1 MSDLYY
7 LIILAKEFKKID
19 LITIIMKK
27 LNLFSAFM
35 LLFATGVMAQSVPTH
50 EMYVNSGTP
59 ESIVSALDKWEPGEP
74 WNGDENYLDENFWI
88 SRVPLKNRFRPGDQA
103 NDALNDSNNKKFC
116 WMAPTGEMTKKW
128 GALPRYNFDG
138 DNFNMWQYLDIHS
151 NWTNGFWRVPG
162 AFNDVAHKNGVK
174 TGCTYFIDWGTN
186 ITVSQEPGKTLYELS
201 EPLSSANAY
210 GDKYKYSR
218 KLIQFLKYYG
228 IDGLCFNPEGRW
240 GVTLYQRFIPF
251 LAECH
256 KVAEKMNY
264 SFHVDWYAFVTNKGM
279 LSDNSCMLSSNNDN
293 WFHIEKYNNVEYNQ
307 PVTDVFMLNYN
318 WTEGGLATSASTAES
333 YGRSTFDVY
342 AGFDM
347 QGRGY
352 GKNGN
357 AGWSALMRQPVS
369 VVVWGAH
376 DRNQLYISSTEGG
389 QSDYAVQN
397 EYQKKQEML
406 FSGGN
411 RNVLKMPALT
421 DANVTSSFSDLQD
434 WHGYA
439 TAVIERSPLNEVP
452 FVTRF
457 NLGNGRFFKNEG
469 VTTWDHK
476 WYNYGMQD
484 LLPTWRWWID
494 NGDGKTVPA
503 DAVNLDFCYDDA
515 WFAGSCLKVHGA
527 TTRSDVRLF
536 ATKWNVA
543 DANDEFRLV
552 FKPKSSGAT
561 CLELMV
567 AKENGENSFVY
578 VPVTGDI
585 KGGEWNHVTIKASE
599 AGLKAGDVIG
609 CVGLSVKNTTAAF
622 EVLLGEFAFIPAS
635 FNEQPATPVIT
646 HAEVMKRYY
655 NRADIKIIFNMPT
668 PESRKAEYE
677 GCPVYNEEVGTW
689 YYEIYVKQEDKET
702 LLTTTTSWAAYVVDA
717 TLIPKVETLQIGV
730 RAVGKDGRAKSEII
744 WSDEIEEP
752 LTMIETLTVDKSV
765 IKPNEIFTIGFEDPN
780 HPVADITI
788 YNALTGAEVAKA
800 SGVLTMTTSLPT
812 VGSYDVKVV
821 TNGETKMNRSLILV
835 SPEETGRLPQ
845 VNDVVSDVTEVTGP
859 EQEVNFEA
867 DIATGTEYDGNP
879 CTVSQSLY
887 MSEPYQFTVDAAI
900 MSEYTNTSFALW
912 FKVEKFEHAS
922 LGTLL
927 MTKVNR
933 NYGGT
938 WTENVWGEMWTAIRP
953 AGYAKNNNIG
963 RDNAE
968 NELSL
973 SVDAP
978 RAGTANYEHNN
989 DVDILSDGYSLMPGV
1004 WYHVCAV
1011 KSGWNVKLYL
1021 NGKLIASG
1029 SSRGAG
1035 AKNWNGAKFYV
1046 GGSMTNLASLTGW
1059 VDEVQ
1064 IWSKALTADEVQ
1076 EAMKGYKTAPAN
1088 LEGYF
1093 TFETTRT
1100 DSEGYIYFPNTGRN
1114 AAAVP
1119 GGYMTTGKEE
1129 NGKTNDYKQNQLTTT
1144 LGVPMLTGAFPVS
1157 YESTK
1162 WMVDGARLN
1171 ASTATTANATY
1182 NSGDGKFPI
1191 TVVATNSWGSAT
1203 KTIEDYMVVTSISDV
1218 DAEGGYMVYP
1228 KPFEGTANVLFA
1240 EDGLFEVA
1248 VFATDGKLVAN
1259 DAFEVRAGELREIS
1273 LASAEPGVYVVVVM
1287 KEGVAVRSFKI
1298 KK

>member
-1 MSDLYY
+1 
-7 LIILAKEFKKID
+7 
-19 LITIIMKK
+19 MKK
-27 LNLFSAFM
+27 RH
-35 LLFATGVMAQSVPTH
+35 LLSFAIALLSTGAMAQSFPSH
-50 EMYVNSGTP
+50 EMYVKDGRP
-59 ESIVSALDKWEPGEP
+59 ENIVSALDKWEPGKP
-74 WNGDENYLDENFWI
+74 WNGDASYVDENFWI
-88 SRVPLKNRFRPGDQA
+88 SRVPLKDRFRPGDHA
-103 NDALNDSNNKKFC
+103 NDNLNDENNKNFC
-116 WMAPTGEMTKKW
+116 WMAPTGEMSKKW
-128 GALPRYNFDG
+128 GALPRYNFDA

-174 TGCTYFIDWGTN
+174 TGCTYFIDWGASVN
-186 ITVSQEPGKTLYELS
+186 NLSEPGKTLYELATPGTNS
-201 EPLSSANAY
+201 Y

-228 IDGLCFNPEGRW
+228 IDGLCFNPEGTW
-240 GVTLYQRFIPF
+240 GMTLYQRFIPF

-256 KVAEKMNY
+256 KIAKELNHP
-264 SFHVDWYAFVTNKGM
+264 FHVDWYAFVSNYGQ
-279 LSDNSCMLSSNNDN
+279 LSDNGCRLNANNQN
-293 WFHIEKYNNVEYNQ
+293 WFSYIANQQTGNVTAFNGL
-307 PVTDVFMLNYN
+307 PVTDVFFLNYN
-318 WTEGGLATSASTAES
+318 WTESGLKESVNTARS
-333 YGRSTFDVY
+333 HGRSTFDVY

-369 VVVWGAH
+369 IVVWGAH

-411 RNVLKMPALT
+411 RNVLNMPALT

-439 TAVIERSPLNEVP
+439 TAVIERSTLDELP

-457 NLGNGRFFKNEG
+457 NLGNGRFFNKDG
-469 VTTWDHK
+469 VTTWSHK

-503 DAVNLDFCYDDA
+503 DAIALDFTYDDA
-515 WFAGSCLKVHGA
+515 WFAGSCLKLHGA
-527 TTRSDVRLF
+527 TKRSDVRMF

-543 DANDEFRLV
+543 AADDEFRLV
-552 FKPKSSGAT
+552 FKPKAAAAGF
-561 CLELMV
+561 ELMV
-567 AKENGENSFVY
+567 AKENGENNFVY

-585 KGGEWNHVTIKASE
+585 KAGEWNEVVIKASE
-599 AGLKAGDVIG
+599 AGLVAGDVIG
-609 CVGLSVKNTTAAF
+609 CVGLSVKDTDAAY
-622 EVLLGEFAFIPAS
+622 EVLLGEFAFVPAG
-635 FNEQPATPVIT
+635 FNEQPETPTIT

-655 NRADIKIIFNMPT
+655 NRADIKVVFNMPT
-668 PESRKAEYE
+668 PATRAAEYE
-677 GCPVYNEEVGTW
+677 GCPVYNEEVGAW
-689 YYEIYVKQEDKET
+689 YYEIYVKQEGQET

-717 TLIPKVETLQIGV
+717 SLIPQVETLQIGV
-730 RAVGKDGRAKSEII
+730 RAVGKDGRAMSDIVWSE
-744 WSDEIEEP
+744 EIEEP
-752 LTMIETLTVDKSV
+752 LTMIETLTVDKDV
-765 IKPNEIFTIGFEDPN
+765 IKPNEEFTIGFEDPN
-780 HPVADITI
+780 HPVADIKI
-788 YNALTGAEVAKA
+788 YNALTNEMVAGA
-800 SGVLTMTTSLPT
+800 SSVLTLTTSLPS
-812 VGSYDVKVV
+812 VGSYDVEV
-821 TNGETKMNRSLILV
+821 TTDGQTLMNRSLILV
-835 SPEETGRLPQ
+835 TPEETGRLPQ
-845 VNDVVSDVTEVTGP
+845 ISNISADVTEVEKGS
-859 EQEVNFEA
+859 EVNFTAE
-867 DIATGTEYDGNP
+867 IATGAEYNGAP

-933 NYGGT
+933 NYGRT

-953 AGYAKNNNIG
+953 AGYAKNNNLK
-963 RDNAE
+963 RDNAA

-973 SVDAP
+973 CTDAP
-978 RAGTANYEHNN
+978 AAGTPDYEHNN

-1011 KSGWNVKLYL
+1011 KSGRNIKLYL

-1029 SSRGAG
+1029 NSRGAG
-1035 AKNWNGAKFYV
+1035 PKNWNGAKFYV

-1064 IWSKALTADEVQ
+1064 IWSKALSTTEVQ
-1076 EAMKGYKTAPAN
+1076 EAMKGYATAPAN

-1093 TFETTRT
+1093 TFEEQKT
-1100 DSEGYIYFPNTGRN
+1100 DSEGYIYFPNTGKN

-1129 NGKTNDYKQNQLTTT
+1129 NGRTTDYKQNQLTTT
-1144 LGVPMLTGAFPVS
+1144 LGVPMLTGSFPIN
-1157 YESTK
+1157 YESSK
-1162 WMVDGARLN
+1162 WMVEGARLN

-1182 NSGDGKFPI
+1182 TGVAGKYPL
-1191 TVVATNSWGSAT
+1191 TLVATNSWGSVT
-1203 KTIEDYMVVTSISDV
+1203 KTISDYIVITSIDDV

-1248 VFATDGKLVAN
+1248 VFAADGKVVAN
-1259 DAFEVRAGELREIS
+1259 NAFEVRAGELREVSIADANS
-1273 LASAEPGVYVVVVM
+1273 GVYVVVIL
-1287 KEGVAVRSFKI
+1287 KEGKAIRSFKI
-1298 KK
+1298 VK

>member
-1 MSDLYY
+1 MYILFVYFSKRKLY
-7 LIILAKEFKKID
+7 LINY
-19 LITIIMKK
+19 IMRK
-27 LNLFSAFM
+27 LNLFSLLMAF
-35 LLFATGVMAQSVPTH
+35 FAMGAMAQSVPTH

-59 ESIVSALDKWEPGEP
+59 SDIVQALDKWEPGKP
-74 WNGDENYLDENFWI
+74 WNGDASYVDENFYI
-88 SRVPLKNRFRPGDQA
+88 SRVPLKSRFRPGDYA
-103 NDALNDSNNKKFC
+103 NDALNDDNNKKFC

-174 TGCTYFIDWGTN
+174 TACTYFIDWGAGVN
-186 ITVSQEPGKTLYELS
+186 QMEEPGKTLYDLA
-201 EPLSSANAY
+201 EPLYSANTY
-210 GDKYKYSR
+210 GDNYKYSR
-218 KLIQFLKYYG
+218 KLVQFLKYYG
-228 IDGLCFNPEGRW
+228 IDGLCFNPEGYW
-240 GVTLYQRFIPF
+240 GYTVYSRFIPF

-256 KVAEKMNY
+256 KIAEELNHP
-264 SFHVDWYAFVTNKGM
+264 FHVDWYSFVTNNGQ
-279 LSDNSCMLSSNNDN
+279 LSDNGCKLNSNNQN
-293 WFHIEKYNNVEYNQ
+293 WFHHASTGQ
-307 PVTDVFMLNYN
+307 PVTDVFFLNYN
-318 WTEGGLATSASTAES
+318 WTESGLKESVETAQS
-333 YGRSTFDVY
+333 LGRSTFDVY

-357 AGWSALMRQPVS
+357 AGWEVLMNYPISLVI
-369 VVVWGAH
+369 WGAH

-411 RNVLKMPALT
+411 RNVLNLPALNNK
-421 DANVTSSFSDLQD
+421 NVTSSYSDLQD

-439 TAVIERSPLNEVP
+439 KAVIERSTLNELP

-457 NLGNGRFFKNEG
+457 NLGNGRFFNNEG

-503 DAVNLDFCYDDA
+503 DAINLDFCYDDA

-527 TTRSDVRLF
+527 TNRSDVRLF

-561 CLELMV
+561 SLELMV
-567 AKENGENSFVY
+567 AKENGENNFVY
-578 VPVTGDI
+578 VPVEGDI
-585 KGGEWNHVTIKASE
+585 KAGEWNHVIIKASE

-609 CVGLSVKNTTAAF
+609 CVGLSVKNTNAAF
-622 EVLLGEFAFIPAS
+622 EVLLGEFAFVPAN
-635 FNEQPATPVIT
+635 FNEKPAAPEIT

-655 NRADIKIIFNMPT
+655 NRADIKVVFNMPT
-668 PESRKAEYE
+668 PASRKAEYE
-677 GCPVYNEEVGTW
+677 GCPVYNEEVGAW
-689 YYEIYVKQEDKET
+689 YYEIYVKQEGQET

-717 TLIPKVETLQIGV
+717 TLIPKVDKLQIGV
-730 RAVGKDGRAKSEII
+730 RAVGKDGRAKSDIVWTE
-744 WSDEIEEP
+744 EIEEP
-752 LTMIETLTVDKSV
+752 LTVIETLTVDKSV
-765 IKPNEIFTIGFEDPN
+765 IKPGEIFTIGFEDPN
-780 HPVADITI
+780 HSIADIKI
-788 YNALTGAEVAKA
+788 YDALTGNQVA
-800 SGVLTMTTSLPT
+800 GVGGALAMTTSLPS
-812 VGSYDVKVV
+812 VGSYDVEVT
-821 TNGETKMNRSLILV
+821 TNGVTLMNRSLILV
-835 SPEETGRLPQ
+835 SPEETGRLPEIT
-845 VNDVVSDVTEVTGP
+845 SL
-859 EQEVNFEA
+859 EA
-867 DIATGTEYDGNP
+867 DKANMENGNVSVTAEINKGVDYNGAP
-879 CTVSQSLY
+879 CSVSQSLY
-887 MSEPYQFTVDAAI
+887 MCEPYQFTVDAAI
-900 MSEYTNTSFALW
+900 MSEYNNTSFALW

-933 NYGGT
+933 NYGST

-953 AGYAKNNNIG
+953 AGYAKNNNLK
-963 RDNAE
+963 RDNAA

-973 SVDAP
+973 CTDAP
-978 RAGTANYEHNN
+978 PAGTGNYEHNN

-1011 KSGWNVKLYL
+1011 KSGRNISLYL

-1029 SSRGAG
+1029 TSRGAG
-1035 AKNWNGAKFYV
+1035 PKNWRGAKFYV

-1064 IWSKALTADEVQ
+1064 IWSKALTADEVK
-1076 EAMKGYKTAPAN
+1076 EAMKGFETAPAN

-1093 TFETTRT
+1093 TFESSKT
-1100 DSEGYIYFPNTGRN
+1100 DSEGYIYFPNTGKN

-1129 NGKTNDYKQNQLTTT
+1129 NGRTNDYKQNQLTTA
-1144 LGVPMLTGAFPVS
+1144 LGVPMLTGVYPIK
-1157 YESTK
+1157 YESSK
-1162 WMVDGARLN
+1162 WYLEGAKLN
-1171 ASTATTANATY
+1171 SSTETTADAVY
-1182 NSGDGKFPI
+1182 GKGEGEYEI
-1191 TVVATNSWGSAT
+1191 KLVASNSWGSTT
-1203 KTIEDYMVVTSISDV
+1203 KTISEYIVVTAIDDV
-1218 DAEGGYMVYP
+1218 ESAEAGYMIYP
-1228 KPFEGTANVLFA
+1228 KPFEGVANVMFA
-1240 EDGLFEVA
+1240 QGGIYEVS
-1248 VFATDGKLVAN
+1248 VFAADGKLVSKNAVDVDDSEIVEVSVAN
-1259 DAFEVRAGELREIS
+1259 AGT
-1273 LASAEPGVYVVVVM
+1273 YVVVIT
-1287 KEGVAVRSFKI
+1287 KNGKPARSFKI
-1298 KK
+1298 VM

>member
-1 MSDLYY
+1 MRKRNLLSFAIAL
-7 LIILAKEFKKID
+7 LA
-19 LITIIMKK
+19 
-27 LNLFSAFM
+27 AG
-35 LLFATGVMAQSVPTH
+35 AMAQSVPTH
-50 EMYVNSGTP
+50 EKYVDNGTP
-59 ESIVSALDKWEPGEP
+59 ENIVTALDKWEPGKP
-74 WNGDENYLDENFWI
+74 WNGDATFVDENFWI
-88 SRVPLKNRFRPGDQA
+88 SRVPLKDRFRPGDQA
-103 NDALNDSNNKKFC
+103 NDALNDTNNKNFC
-116 WMAPTGEMTKKW
+116 WCAPTGEMTKKW

-138 DNFNMWQYLDIHS
+138 DNFNMWQYVDIHS

-174 TGCTYFIDWGTN
+174 TGCTYFIDWGAAVNNT
-186 ITVSQEPGKTLYELS
+186 SEPGKTLFDLAVTGS
-201 EPLSSANAY
+201 NSY

-228 IDGLCFNPEGRW
+228 IDGLCFNPEGYW
-240 GVTLYQRFIPF
+240 GLQVYNRFIPF

-256 KVAEKMNY
+256 KIAKELNHP
-264 SFHVDWYAFVTNKGM
+264 FHVDWYAFVLNNGS
-279 LSDNSCMLSSNNDN
+279 LSDNGCKLDANSQN
-293 WFHIEKYNNVEYNQ
+293 WFHHTSTDQ
-307 PVTDVFMLNYN
+307 PVTDVYFLNYN
-318 WTEGGLATSASTAES
+318 WSEGGLATSAETAKS
-333 YGRSTFDVY
+333 LGRSTFDVY

-352 GKNGN
+352 GRNGN

-376 DRNQLYISSTEGG
+376 DRNQLYVSSTEGG

-421 DANVTSSFSDLQD
+421 DANVTSSFSDLKD

-439 TAVIERSPLNEVP
+439 TAVIERSTLDELP

-457 NLGNGRFFKNEG
+457 NLGNGRFFNKEG
-469 VTTWDHK
+469 KTTWNHK

-484 LLPTWRWWID
+484 LLPTWRWWVD

-515 WFAGSCLKVHGA
+515 WFAGSCLKIHGA
-527 TTRSDVRLF
+527 TQRSDVRLF

-543 DANDEFRLV
+543 SANDEFRLV
-552 FKPKSSGAT
+552 FKPKAAASN
-561 CLELMV
+561 LELMV
-567 AKENGENSFVY
+567 AKENGENKFVY
-578 VPVTGDI
+578 VPVAGGI
-585 KGGEWNHVTIKASE
+585 KAGEWNEVVIKASE
-599 AGLKAGDVIG
+599 AGLAAGDVVG
-609 CVGLSVKNTTAAF
+609 CVGLSVKNTNAAY

-635 FNEQPATPVIT
+635 FNEQPQTPTIT

-655 NRADIKIIFNMPT
+655 NRADIKLVWTMPT
-668 PESRKAEYE
+668 PASRPADYE

-689 YYEIYVKQEDKET
+689 YYEIYVKQEGQET

-717 TLIPKVETLQIGV
+717 TLIPQVDKLQIGV
-730 RAVGKDGRAKSEII
+730 RAVGKDGVAVSPIV
-744 WSDEIEEP
+744 WSQEIEEP

-765 IKPNEIFTIGFEDPN
+765 IKPNEEFTIGFEDPN
-780 HPVADITI
+780 HAVSNIKI
-788 YNALTGAEVAKA
+788 YNAMTNELVASA
-800 SGVLTMTTSLPT
+800 NSVLTMTTALPS
-812 VGSYDVKVV
+812 VGSYDVEV
-821 TNGETKMNRSLILV
+821 TTGGHTLMNRSLILV
-835 SPEETGRLPQ
+835 TPEETGRLPQ
-845 VNDVVSDVTEVTGP
+845 IGNVTSDVTEVTGAG
-859 EQEVNFEA
+859 QEVNFTAEIN
-867 DIATGTEYDGNP
+867 DGTTFNGAP

-887 MSEPYQFTVDAAI
+887 MSEPYQFTVDAAV
-900 MSEYTNTSFALW
+900 MSEYKKTSFALW

-933 NYGGT
+933 NYGNT

-968 NELSL
+968 NEISL
-973 SVDAP
+973 SVDGP
-978 RAGTANYEHNN
+978 PAGTSNYEHNN
-989 DVDILSDGYSLMPGV
+989 DVDLLSDGYSLMPGV
-1004 WYHVCAV
+1004 WYHVCVTKNGKTV
-1011 KSGWNVKLYL
+1011 KIYL
-1021 NGKLIASG
+1021 NGKRIAQG
-1029 SSRGAG
+1029 NSRGAG
-1035 AKNWNGAKFYV
+1035 AKDWRGAKFYV
-1046 GGSMTNLASLTGW
+1046 GGSMTNLASFTGW

-1064 IWSKALTADEVQ
+1064 IWSKALSDDEVVA
-1076 EAMKGYKTAPAN
+1076 AMKGYDVAPTN

-1093 TFETTRT
+1093 TFEETKT
-1100 DSEGYIYFPNTGRN
+1100 DREGDIYFPNKGKG
-1114 AAAVP
+1114 ASAVP

-1129 NGKTNDYKQNQLTTT
+1129 NGKTTDYKQNQLTTAS
-1144 LGVPMLTGAFPVS
+1144 GVPMLQGSYPVA
-1157 YESTK
+1157 YESTR
-1162 WMVDGARLN
+1162 WMIEGARVN

-1191 TVVATNSWGSAT
+1191 TVVASNSWGSVT

-1218 DAEGGYMVYP
+1218 NAEGGYMVYP

-1248 VFATDGKLVAN
+1248 VFAADGKLVAN
-1259 DAFEVRAGELREIS
+1259 NAFEVRAGEVREIS
-1273 LASAEPGVYVVVVM
+1273 LADADAGVYVVAIL
-1287 KEGVAVRSFKI
+1287 KEGKPVRSFKI
-1298 KK
+1298 VK

>member
-1 MSDLYY
+1 
-7 LIILAKEFKKID
+7 
-19 LITIIMKK
+19 MKK
-27 LNLFSAFM
+27 RH
-35 LLFATGVMAQSVPTH
+35 LLSFAIALLATGAMAQSVPTH
-50 EMYVNSGTP
+50 DKYVDNGTP
-59 ESIVSALDKWEPGEP
+59 TNIVEALKNWEPGKP
-74 WNGDENYLDENFWI
+74 WNGDAAFVDENFWI
-88 SRVPLKNRFRPGDQA
+88 SRVPLKDRFRPGDQA
-103 NDALNDSNNKKFC
+103 NDALNDENNKNFC
-116 WMAPTGEMTKKW
+116 WCAPTGEMTKKW

-138 DNFNMWQYLDIHS
+138 DNFNMWQYVDIHS

-174 TGCTYFIDWGTN
+174 TGCTYFIDWGAGVN
-186 ITVSQEPGKTLYELS
+186 AQNEPGKTLYDLAAPGTNS
-201 EPLSSANAY
+201 Y

-228 IDGLCFNPEGRW
+228 IDGLCFNPEGTW
-240 GVTLYQRFIPF
+240 GYAVYNRFIPF

-256 KVAEKMNY
+256 KIAKELGHP
-264 SFHVDWYAFVTNKGM
+264 FHVDWYAFVANGGQ
-279 LSDNSCMLSSNNDN
+279 LSDNGCKLNSNNQN
-293 WFHIEKYNNVEYNQ
+293 WFHHTATGQ
-307 PVTDVFMLNYN
+307 PVTDVYFLNYN
-318 WTEGGLATSASTAES
+318 WSEAGLEESANTAKAL
-333 YGRSTFDVY
+333 GRSTFDVY

-352 GKNGN
+352 GKYGN

-376 DRNQLYISSTEGG
+376 DRNALYISSTEGG

-411 RNVLKMPALT
+411 RNVLNMPALT
-421 DANVTSSFSDLQD
+421 DANVTSSFSDLKD

-439 TAVIERSPLNEVP
+439 TAVIERSTLDELP

-457 NLGNGRFFKNEG
+457 NLGNGRFFNKEG
-469 VTTWDHK
+469 VTTWNHK

-484 LLPTWRWWID
+484 LLPTWRWWVD
-494 NGDGKTVPA
+494 NGDGKTVPT
-503 DAVNLDFCYDDA
+503 DAVAIDFTFDDA
-515 WFAGSCLKVHGA
+515 WFAGSCLKLHGA
-527 TTRSDVRLF
+527 TKRSDVRLF

-543 DANDEFRLV
+543 AADDEFRLV
-552 FKPKSSGAT
+552 FKPKAAAAGF
-561 CLELMV
+561 ELMV
-567 AKENGENSFVY
+567 AKENGESNFVY
-578 VPVTGDI
+578 VPVKGNI
-585 KGGEWNHVTIKASE
+585 KAGEWNEVVIKASE
-599 AGLKAGDVIG
+599 AGLAAGDVIG
-609 CVGLSVKNTTAAF
+609 CVGLSVKDTDAAY
-622 EVLLGEFAFIPAS
+622 EVLLGEFAFVPAG
-635 FNEQPATPVIT
+635 FNEQPQTPTIT

-655 NRADIKIIFNMPT
+655 NRADIKVVFNMPT
-668 PESRKAEYE
+668 PATRAAEYE
-677 GCPVYNEEVGTW
+677 GCPVYNEEVGAW
-689 YYEIYVKQEDKET
+689 YYEIYVKQGDAET

-717 TLIPKVETLQIGV
+717 TLIPQVETLQIGV
-730 RAVGKDGRAKSEII
+730 RAVGKDGRAMGNIV
-744 WSDEIEEP
+744 WSQEIEEP
-752 LTMIETLTVDKSV
+752 LTMIETLTVDKDV
-765 IKPNEIFTIGFEDPN
+765 IKPNEEFTIGFEDPN
-780 HPVADITI
+780 HPVADIKI
-788 YNALTGAEVAKA
+788 YDAMTSDLVASA
-800 SGVLTMTTSLPT
+800 SGVLTMTTSLPA
-812 VGSYDVKVV
+812 VGSYDVEVV
-821 TNGETKMNRSLILV
+821 TNGQTLMNRSLILV
-835 SPEETGRLPQ
+835 TPEETGRLPQ
-845 VNDVVSDVTEVTGP
+845 ITTIVSDVTEVTGP
-859 EQEVNFEA
+859 DQEVNFTA
-867 DIATGTEYDGNP
+867 DIATGTEYNGAP

-953 AGYAKNNNIG
+953 AGYAANNNIG
-963 RDNAE
+963 RNNAA

-973 SVDAP
+973 CTDAP
-978 RAGTANYEHNN
+978 AAGTYNYEHNN
-989 DVDILSDGYSLMPGV
+989 DVDILSDGYSLMSGV

-1011 KSGWNVKLYL
+1011 KAGRDIKLYL

-1029 SSRGAG
+1029 TSRGAG
-1035 AKNWNGAKFYV
+1035 PKNWRGAKFYV

-1064 IWSKALTADEVQ
+1064 IWSKALTADEVK
-1076 EAMKGYKTAPAN
+1076 ESMKGYAEAPAN

-1093 TFETTRT
+1093 TFEETKT
-1100 DSEGYIYFPNTGRN
+1100 DADGYIYFPNTGQN
-1114 AAAVP
+1114 AAAVV

-1129 NGKTNDYKQNQLTTT
+1129 NGKTNDYKQNQLTTA
-1144 LGVPMLTGAFPVS
+1144 LGVPMLTGSFPIN

-1162 WMVDGARLN
+1162 WMIEGARLN

-1191 TVVATNSWGSAT
+1191 TVVATNSWGSTT
-1203 KTIEDYMVVTSISDV
+1203 KTIADYMVVTSIDDV
-1218 DAEGGYMVYP
+1218 NGEGGYMVYP

-1248 VFATDGKLVAN
+1248 VFAADGKLVAN
-1259 DAFEVRAGELREIS
+1259 DAFEVRAGELREVS
-1273 LASAEPGVYVVVVM
+1273 LADAQSGVYVVVIL
-1287 KEGVAVRSFKI
+1287 KEGKAIRSFKI
-1298 KK
+1298 VK

>member
-1 MSDLYY
+1 
-7 LIILAKEFKKID
+7 
-19 LITIIMKK
+19 MKK
-27 LNLFSAFM
+27 LLQPLAVAFLTM
-35 LLFATGVMAQSVPTH
+35 TAMAQSVPTH
-50 EMYVNSGTP
+50 EMYVDNGTP
-59 ESIVSALDKWEPGEP
+59 DNIVTALNKWEPGKP
-74 WNGDENYLDENFWI
+74 WNGDAGYVDENFWI

-103 NDALNDSNNKKFC
+103 NDALNDGNNKNFC

-138 DNFNMWQYLDIHS
+138 DNFNMWQYVDIHS

-174 TGCTYFIDWGTN
+174 TGCTYFIDWGQSVN
-186 ITVSQEPGKTLYELS
+186 NKEEPGKTLYDLAATGS
-201 EPLSSANAY
+201 NSY

-218 KLIQFLKYYG
+218 KLVQFLKYYG
-228 IDGLCFNPEGRW
+228 IDGICFNPEGYW
-240 GVTLYQRFIPF
+240 GYIVYNRFIPF

-256 KVAEKMNY
+256 KIAKEMDY
-264 SFHVDWYAFVTNKGM
+264 PFHVDWYAFVANDGQ
-279 LSDNSCMLSSNNDN
+279 LSDNGCKLNYNNQN
-293 WFHIEKYNNVEYNQ
+293 WFHHTSTGQ
-307 PVTDVFMLNYN
+307 PVTDVFFLNYN
-318 WTEGGLATSASTAES
+318 WSEAGLAESAETARNL
-333 YGRSTFDVY
+333 GRSTYDVY

-352 GKNGN
+352 GKYGN

-369 VVVWGAH
+369 IVVWGAH

-389 QSDYAVQN
+389 QSDYVVQN

-411 RNVLKMPALT
+411 RNVLDMPALT
-421 DANVTSSFSDLQD
+421 DAVVTSSFSDLKN

-439 TAVIERSPLNEVP
+439 TAVIERSTLDELP

-457 NLGNGRFFKNEG
+457 NLGNGYFFNKEG
-469 VTTWDHK
+469 KTTWNHK

-484 LLPTWRWWID
+484 LLPTWRWWVD
-494 NGDGKTVPA
+494 NGDGKTVPV
-503 DAVNLDFCYDDA
+503 DAVNIDFTFDDA
-515 WFAGSCLKVHGA
+515 WFAGSCLKIHGA
-527 TTRSDVRLF
+527 TNRSDVRLF

-543 DANDEFRLV
+543 SANDEFRLV
-552 FKPKSSGAT
+552 FKPKAAAT
-561 CLELMV
+561 SLELMV
-567 AKENGENSFVY
+567 AKENGEASFVY

-585 KGGEWNHVTIKASE
+585 KAGEWNEVVIKASE
-599 AGLKAGDVIG
+599 AGLAAGDVVG
-609 CVGLSVKNTTAAF
+609 CVGLSVKNTDAAY
-622 EVLLGEFAFIPAS
+622 ELLLGEFAFVPAG
-635 FNEQPATPVIT
+635 FAEQPQRPTIT

-655 NRADIKIIFNMPT
+655 NRADIKLVWSMPT
-668 PESRKAEYE
+668 PAARPAEFE
-677 GCPVYNEEVGTW
+677 GCPVYNEEVGAW
-689 YYEIYVKQEDKET
+689 YYEVYVKQEGQET

-717 TLIPKVETLQIGV
+717 TLIPKVEKLQIGV
-730 RAVGKDGRAKSEII
+730 RAVGKDGRAVSDIV

-752 LTMIETLTVDKSV
+752 LTMIETLTVDKTI
-765 IKPNEIFTIGFEDPN
+765 IKPGEEFTIGFEDPN
-780 HPVADITI
+780 HATASFAI
-788 YNALTGAEVAKA
+788 YDALTDKQVVVSK
-800 SGVLTMTTSLPT
+800 SGVLTFTTSLPN
-812 VGSYDVKVV
+812 VGSYDVKVKTGGTIV
-821 TNGETKMNRSLILV
+821 TNRSLILV
-835 SPEETGRLPQ
+835 TPEETGRLPL
-845 VNDVVSDVTEVTGP
+845 VDGIVSDVAEVTAPGT
-859 EQEVNFEA
+859 EVNFAAE
-867 DIATGTEYDGNP
+867 IKTGAEYNGNP

-933 NYGGT
+933 NYELDCSGT
-938 WTENVWGEMWTAIRP
+938 WTDDVWGEMWTAIRP
-953 AGYAKNNNIG
+953 AGYAANNNIK
-963 RDNAE
+963 RNNAE

-973 SVDAP
+973 CADAP
-978 RAGTANYEHNN
+978 PAGTYNYEHNN

-1011 KSGWNVKLYL
+1011 KSGRDLSLYL

-1035 AKNWNGAKFYV
+1035 PKNWRGAKFYV
-1046 GGSMTNLASLTGW
+1046 GGSMDNLASLTGW

-1064 IWSKALTADEVQ
+1064 IWSKALTADEVL
-1076 EAMKGYKTAPAN
+1076 ESMKGYANAPAN

-1093 TFETTRT
+1093 TFEETKT
-1100 DSEGYIYFPNTGRN
+1100 DGDGYIYFPNVGKN
-1114 AAAVP
+1114 AAAGP

-1129 NGKTNDYKQNQLTTT
+1129 NGRTTDYKQNQLTTT
-1144 LGVPMLTGAFPVS
+1144 LGVPMLTGVFPVN
-1157 YESTK
+1157 YQSTR
-1162 WMVDGARLN
+1162 WMIEGARLN
-1171 ASTATTANATY
+1171 SSTVTTASATY
-1182 NSGDGKFPI
+1182 NAGDGCFPI
-1191 TVVATNSWGSAT
+1191 TVVATNSWGSTT

-1218 DAEGGYMVYP
+1218 AADGGYMVYP
-1228 KPFEGTANVLFA
+1228 KPFEGSANVLFA

-1248 VFATDGKLVAN
+1248 VFAADGKLVAN
-1259 DAFEVRAGELREIS
+1259 NAFEVRAGELREIS
-1273 LASAEPGVYVVVVM
+1273 LASAESGVYVVVIM

>member
-1 MSDLYY
+1 
-7 LIILAKEFKKID
+7 
-19 LITIIMKK
+19 MKRH
-27 LNLFSAFM
+27 
-35 LLFATGVMAQSVPTH
+35 LLSIAIALLATGAMAQSVPTH
-50 EMYVNSGTP
+50 DKYVDNGTP
-59 ESIVSALDKWEPGEP
+59 TNIVTALKNWEPGKP
-74 WNGDENYLDENFWI
+74 WNGDADFVDENFWI
-88 SRVPLKNRFRPGDQA
+88 SRVPLKDRFRPGDQA
-103 NDALNDSNNKKFC
+103 NDALNDENNKNFC

-138 DNFNMWQYLDIHS
+138 DNFNMWQYVDIHS

-174 TGCTYFIDWGTN
+174 TGCTYFIDWGAAVN
-186 ITVSQEPGKTLYELS
+186 QQDEPGKTLYELATPGS
-201 EPLSSANAY
+201 NSY

-228 IDGLCFNPEGRW
+228 IDGLCFNPEGYW
-240 GVTLYQRFIPF
+240 GYTVYSRFIPF

-256 KVAEKMNY
+256 KIAKELNHP
-264 SFHVDWYAFVTNKGM
+264 FHVDWYAFVTNTGG
-279 LSDNSCMLSSNNDN
+279 LSDNGCRLTSDNQN
-293 WFHIEKYNNVEYNQ
+293 WFSYTASQQTGNVTALNGQ
-307 PVTDVFMLNYN
+307 PVTDVFFLNYN
-318 WTEGGLATSASTAES
+318 WSEAGLQESVNTAKNL
-333 YGRSTFDVY
+333 GRSTFDVY

-352 GKNGN
+352 GRYGN
-357 AGWSALMRQPVS
+357 AGWNVLMRYPVS
-369 VVVWGAH
+369 IVVWGAH
-376 DRNQLYISSTEGG
+376 DRNALYISSTEGG

-411 RNVLKMPALT
+411 RNVLNMPALT
-421 DANVTSSFSDLQD
+421 DANVTSSFSDLKD

-439 TAVIERSPLNEVP
+439 TAVIERSTLDELP

-457 NLGNGRFFKNEG
+457 NLGNGRFFNKEG
-469 VTTWDHK
+469 VTTWNHK

-484 LLPTWRWWID
+484 LLPTWRWWVD

-503 DAVNLDFCYDDA
+503 DAVAIDFTFDDA
-515 WFAGSCLKVHGA
+515 WFAGSCLKLHGA
-527 TTRSDVRLF
+527 TKRSDVRLF

-543 DANDEFRLV
+543 AADDEFRLV
-552 FKPKSSGAT
+552 FKPKAAAAGF
-561 CLELMV
+561 ELMV
-567 AKENGENSFVY
+567 AKENGESNFVY
-578 VPVTGDI
+578 VPVKGNI
-585 KGGEWNHVTIKASE
+585 KAGEWNEVVIKASE
-599 AGLKAGDVIG
+599 AGLAAGDVIG
-609 CVGLSVKNTTAAF
+609 CVGLSVKDTDASY
-622 EVLLGEFAFIPAS
+622 EVLLGEFAFVPAG
-635 FNEQPATPVIT
+635 FNEQPQTPTIT

-655 NRADIKIIFNMPT
+655 NRADIKVVFNMPT
-668 PESRKAEYE
+668 PATRAAEYE
-677 GCPVYNEEVGTW
+677 GCPVYNEEVGAW
-689 YYEIYVKQEDKET
+689 YYEIYVKQGDAET

-717 TLIPKVETLQIGV
+717 TLIPQVETLQIGV
-730 RAVGKDGRAKSEII
+730 RAVGKDGRAMGNIV
-744 WSDEIEEP
+744 WSQEIEEP
-752 LTMIETLTVDKSV
+752 LTMIETLTVDKDV
-765 IKPNEIFTIGFEDPN
+765 IKPNEEFAIGFEDPN
-780 HPVADITI
+780 HPVADIKI
-788 YNALTGAEVAKA
+788 YNALTSELVASA
-800 SGVLTMTTSLPT
+800 SGVLTLTTSLPA
-812 VGSYDVKVV
+812 VGSYDVEVT
-821 TNGETKMNRSLILV
+821 TNGQTLMNRSLILV
-835 SPEETGRLPQ
+835 TPEETGRLPQ
-845 VNDVVSDVTEVTGP
+845 ITAIASDVTEVTGP
-859 EQEVNFEA
+859 DQEVNFTA
-867 DIATGTEYDGNP
+867 DIATGTEYNGAP

-953 AGYAKNNNIG
+953 AGYAANNNIG
-963 RDNAE
+963 RNNAA

-973 SVDAP
+973 CTDAP
-978 RAGTANYEHNN
+978 AAGTYNYEHNN

-1011 KSGWNVKLYL
+1011 KAGRNIKLYL

-1029 SSRGAG
+1029 TSRGAG
-1035 AKNWNGAKFYV
+1035 PKNWRGAKFYV

-1064 IWSKALTADEVQ
+1064 IWSKALTTAEVQ
-1076 EAMKGYKTAPAN
+1076 EAMKGYATAPAN

-1093 TFETTRT
+1093 TFEETKT
-1100 DSEGYIYFPNTGRN
+1100 DADGYIYFPNTGQN
-1114 AAAVP
+1114 AAAVA

-1129 NGKTNDYKQNQLTTT
+1129 NGKTNDYKQNQLTTA
-1144 LGVPMLTGAFPVS
+1144 LGVPMLTGSFPIN

-1162 WMVDGARLN
+1162 WMIEGARLN

-1191 TVVATNSWGSAT
+1191 TVVATNSWGSTT
-1203 KTIEDYMVVTSISDV
+1203 KTIADYMVVTSIDDV
-1218 DAEGGYMVYP
+1218 NGEGGYMVYP

-1248 VFATDGKLVAN
+1248 VFAADGKLVGN
-1259 DAFEVRAGELREIS
+1259 DAFEVRAGELREVS
-1273 LASAEPGVYVVVVM
+1273 LADAQSGVYLVVIL
-1287 KEGVAVRSFKI
+1287 KEGKAIRSFKI
-1298 KK
+1298 VK